1 MDELIVALYDVLNM
15 LKGFTAGYSTETFGD
30 GKMLIEHKGV
40 RYFLKVEKV
49 EHPETEITKDIQK
62 LRYWS

>member
-1 MDELIVALYDVLNM
+1 MDELIVALYDALNM
-15 LKGFTAGYSTETFGD
+15 LKGFRAGYSTETFRD

-49 EHPETEITKDIQK
+49 EYPETEMTKDIQK
-62 LRYWS
+62 LRHWS